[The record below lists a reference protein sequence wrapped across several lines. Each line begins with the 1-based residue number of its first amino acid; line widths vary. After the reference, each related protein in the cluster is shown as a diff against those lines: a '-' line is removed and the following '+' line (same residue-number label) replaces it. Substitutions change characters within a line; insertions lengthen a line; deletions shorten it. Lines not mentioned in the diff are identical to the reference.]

1 MRSQSAQ
8 FRAIGLQDKPR
19 KKRPAVPT
27 VNLQV
32 SAGAAKKQRSSTG
45 AQIPRGFVTVLAQES
60 KYFDVAFAVFAANT
74 TGDIRHID
82 PITQGDAVTQRQGK
96 SWQNRNIQ
104 IRGKLTADT
113 ASIMTHV
120 AMYLVWDRQPNKAL
134 ATIVDVL
141 DTVAP
146 TSFMRRENKGRFLT
160 IKKWQRAVIGNSTAP
175 ATGREMAII
184 DKWVKLPEEC
194 VAQCTAA
201 DTTGAIGNRVTGAL
215 LFLTLS
221 DVVSGNTDASFGVQF
236 RIGFKDS

>member
-60 KYFDVAFAVFAANT
+60 KYFDVAFANFTCNT
-74 TGDIRHID
+74 TGDLRHID
-82 PITQGDAVTQRQGK
+82 AVTQGDAVTQRQGK

-104 IRGKLTADT
+104 IRGKLIADT
-113 ASIMTHV
+113 TSTATHV
-120 AMYLVWDRQPNKAL
+120 AMYLIWDRQPNKAL
-134 ATIVDVL
+134 AAVTDVL
-141 DTVAP
+141 DTATP

-160 IKKWQRAVIGNSTAP
+160 IKKWQRAVIGNTTAP
-175 ATGREMAII
+175 ATGRELAII
-184 DKWVKLPEEC
+184 DKWIKLPEEC

-215 LFLTLS
+215 LFFTIS
-221 DVVSGNTDASFGVQF
+221 DVAGATADAQFGVQF